1 MNTFARWNQN
11 RILQQTMHAN
21 QRKNRSGWPVLYL
34 FLDFDGVIN
43 VPYEVGTHQYA
54 QAVDTGDF
62 RLANQHCIERL
73 SRLCLEFKPKVI
85 ITSSWRYS
93 GLDYCRQYLQESGLD
108 KQVNVCGML
117 PVEEEDRRENQIL
130 HYLAKHPDY
139 EGILVL
145 DDMKMDVLADYQ
157 VRTEFDFGYTD
168 DCDKKARAIF
178 QRSLKREVS

>member
-1 MNTFARWNQN
+1 
-11 RILQQTMHAN
+11 
-21 QRKNRSGWPVLYL
+21 
-34 FLDFDGVIN
+34 
-43 VPYEVGTHQYA
+43 
-54 QAVDTGDF
+54 
-62 RLANQHCIERL
+62 
-73 SRLCLEFKPKVI
+73 
-85 ITSSWRYS
+85 
-93 GLDYCRQYLQESGLD
+93 
-108 KQVNVCGML
+108 ML

-168 DCDKKARAIF
+168 ACDKKARAIF